1 MNDNMNKNELKEKV
15 VDYAS
20 KVFFYCV
27 KRCNNRIDAEDLS
40 QTILLEIIQNIDKGA
55 RIDNLDYYIWGVC
68 KNQYNMYL
76 RKTIK
81 DRKNLE
87 IEDNID
93 EKDDSKTALDEM
105 LEDEKIRRMNQ
116 AIKLLSKDYAE
127 ILYAYYVED
136 KTLKF
141 IAEEL
146 KLPLGTV
153 KWKLA
158 EVRKKL
164 KEYLN
169 MEKLNGRK
177 AYIPKEFQTYQA
189 FNGDLEFN
197 PTVVVS
203 PLLIKNLLYHSYGNE
218 CSIEDYSIELGIAKP
233 YVEDYVEKLVKKD
246 FLIKLGNGKYLTNIA
261 FIDKKERREI
271 LDFIRKNIF
280 SYYDELVK
288 FSKKNLEYYKSLL
301 DETNAKD
308 EHLLWSLLFLTM
320 MTIEENFNP
329 EYTLRK
335 DGNNW
340 DLILLETMDKLHKD
354 EFFISGN
361 GTFSSYYGRKIG
373 ALAFPANHW
382 KEDGGASDIIA
393 YNRALTGK
401 FDLDLLND
409 ILNLNKKYSDMLESK
424 KQTVNA
430 YVKYGVLD
438 IVGDEIKINIPIISM
453 ENYKAFCD
461 KVVNDSELINA
472 YKELY
477 NGVYLKVR
485 SLIPNYLEKQTS
497 FIIDSVTLNR
507 SLIISRAFDEG
518 IIDDDKTRKK
528 FIYNGIILR

>member
-1 MNDNMNKNELKEKV
+1 MNDMSKDELKEKV

-27 KRCNNRIDAEDLS
+27 KRCNSRMDAEDLS

-81 DRKNLE
+81 DRNNLE
-87 IEDNID
+87 YKEDID
-93 EKDDSKTALDEM
+93 DADDSKTALDEM

-116 AIKLLSKDYAE
+116 VIKLLSKDYAE

-146 KLPLGTV
+146 NIPLGTA

-177 AYIPKEFQTYQA
+177 AYIPKEFQTCQA

-203 PLLIKNLLYHSYGNE
+203 SLLIKNLLYHSYGNE

-233 YVEDYVEKLVKKD
+233 YVEDYVDELVYKD
-246 FLIKLGNGKYLTNIA
+246 FLIDLKNGKYLTNIA

-271 LDFIRKNIF
+271 LDFIRKNI
-280 SYYDELVK
+280 SCYYDELVK

-320 MTIEENFNP
+320 MTIENNFNP

-335 DGNNW
+335 DGTNW
-340 DLILLETMDKLHKD
+340 DLILLETMDKLYKD

-382 KEDGGASDIIA
+382 KEDGGASDVIA
-393 YNRALTGK
+393 YNKALTGK
-401 FDLDLLND
+401 ID
-409 ILNLNKKYSDMLESK
+409 IDVLYDIFVSKKKYDDMIPSK
-424 KQTVNA
+424 QCIVND
-430 YVKYGVLD
+430 YVKKGMFE
-438 IVGDEIKINIPIISM
+438 IVDNEIISNIPVMLM
-453 ENYKAFCD
+453 ENYNEFIN
-461 KVVNDSELINA
+461 KVINDNELINT

-477 NGVYLKVR
+477 NSIYMKVR
-485 SLIPNYLEKQTS
+485 DLVPNYLDKQIP
-497 FIIDSVTLNR
+497 FIISSVSLDR

-518 IIDDDKTRKK
+518 IIKDDKTRKK
-528 FIYNGIILR
+528 FIYNGVIFK

>member
-1 MNDNMNKNELKEKV
+1 MNDMNKDELKEKV

-27 KRCNNRIDAEDLS
+27 KRCNSRMDAEDLS

-55 RIDNLDYYIWGVC
+55 HIDNLDYYIWGVC

-81 DRKNLE
+81 DRNNLE
-87 IEDNID
+87 YKEDID
-93 EKDDSKTALDEM
+93 KKDDSISALDEI

-146 KLPLGTV
+146 NIPLGTA

-164 KEYLN
+164 KEYLD

-177 AYIPKEFQTYQA
+177 AYIPKEFQTCQA

-233 YVEDYVEKLVKKD
+233 YVEDYVDELVYKD
-246 FLIKLGNGKYLTNIA
+246 FLIELKNGKYLTNIA

-271 LDFIRKNIF
+271 LDFIRKNI
-280 SYYDELVK
+280 SCYYDELVK
-288 FSKKNLEYYKSLL
+288 FSKNNLEYYKSLL

-320 MTIEENFNP
+320 MTIENNFKP

-335 DGNNW
+335 DGTNW
-340 DLILLETMDKLHKD
+340 DLMLLETMDKLHKD

-382 KEDGGASDIIA
+382 KEDGGASDVIA
-393 YNRALTGK
+393 YNKALTGK
-401 FDLDLLND
+401 IDIEVLYD
-409 ILNLNKKYSDMLESK
+409 ILVLKKKYDDMIPSK
-424 KQTVNA
+424 QCIVND
-430 YVKYGVLD
+430 YVKKGMFE
-438 IVGDEIKINIPIISM
+438 IVDNEIISNIPVMLM
-453 ENYKAFCD
+453 ENYDEFIN
-461 KVVNDSELINA
+461 KVINENELINT

-477 NGVYLKVR
+477 NSIYMKVR
-485 SLIPNYLEKQTS
+485 DLVPNYLDKQIP
-497 FIIDSVTLNR
+497 FIISSVSLYR

-518 IIDDDKTRKK
+518 IIKDDKTRKK
-528 FIYNGIILR
+528 FIYNGVIFK